1 MADDRPSNHN
11 GEPDGSAD
19 LNRPRRTPPTLDL
32 AATEVSHAAPDIA
45 AEPVADEPP
54 PAHDPV
60 SDSPPRPSRTGA
72 IVAGALAGTAATA
85 LLLGLVWVADRPIGA
100 SSSSDPAP
108 MSLAPPTTAMLDDLS
123 SRLAKIEARPAP
135 VAPPAPP
142 AAAAPDLSPITAR
155 IAALEAG
162 MTALRE
168 ETTAARTRS
177 EQMLA
182 AIDALKSAPP
192 PSPPPAPAAPV
203 DLAPL
208 DAKIAQLE
216 TGLRAQA
223 TAAAQASAKPADD
236 APLRRV
242 VSAALLD
249 QQVRRSEPYAAAL
262 IAAKPLASDVQKLA
276 PLDAFAATGVP
287 SVTAL
292 SQELL
297 TLLPKLTPATAATT
311 GTGLMDKLQAGA
323 ARLVKIERTD
333 AVAGNSASAVAS
345 RAAAAARQNDIATA
359 SRELKTLAPTD
370 RAAVQ
375 PWLDKVEA
383 RNAALAAAQQFSA
396 DAMTALSK
404 PAP

>member
-123 SRLAKIEARPAP
+123 SRVTKIEARPAL
-135 VAPPAPP
+135 VAPP

-192 PSPPPAPAAPV
+192 PSPPPTPAAV
-203 DLAPL
+203 DLAPI